1 MVQYTEN
8 ILQDSGVIL
17 ACADDRIFSALA
29 RYYSHMEKCEPAK
42 CFT

>member
-17 ACADDRIFSALA
+17 ACEDESIFSALA
-29 RYYSHMEKCEPAK
+29 RYYSHMEKCEPSTFFA
-42 CFT
+42 